1 MKNFYVSLVGD
12 LLGAFLV
19 FEAESETAVHQYLE
33 REYLREGTWTLPW
46 CSVYAEPPADSVF
59 SGPPILIQAQCGS
72 LYERHEKVTAIGARP

>member
-12 LLGAFLV
+12 LLGAYLV

-33 REYLREGTWTLPW
+33 REYLRRGTWKLPW
-46 CSVYAEPPADSVF
+46 CSIYTEKPGHQCFTGA
-59 SGPPILIQAQCGS
+59 PILIQAQCGS